1 MSQYFDYLN
10 DLRDSGETNMWLASS
25 YLEAEFGLDRKEAK
39 DILLSWIRSFSK
51 QHYLQAHSAE
61 WVCGLM
67 LAVLGGTMETKTF
80 DGFFKPVKLTKQQFI
95 DRWVDTT
102 NQMTGMFFEADQID
116 ALRDFQHKL
125 YEVSGMAW
133 DRQKEDV

>member
-1 MSQYFDYLN
+1 
-10 DLRDSGETNMWLASS
+10 
-25 YLEAEFGLDRKEAK
+25 
-39 DILLSWIRSFSK
+39 
-51 QHYLQAHSAE
+51 
-61 WVCGLM
+61 
-67 LAVLGGTMETKTF
+67 METKTF

-95 DRWVDTT
+95 DRWVETT
-102 NQMTGMFFEADQID
+102 NQMTNMIYEADKMD